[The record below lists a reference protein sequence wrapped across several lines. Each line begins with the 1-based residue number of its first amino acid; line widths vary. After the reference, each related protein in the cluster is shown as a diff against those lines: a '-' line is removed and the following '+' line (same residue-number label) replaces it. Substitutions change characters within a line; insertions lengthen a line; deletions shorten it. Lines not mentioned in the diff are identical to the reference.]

1 MRNSCKDCIY
11 YHKENR
17 TCQSKKC
24 ATGGSGKV
32 SWVDRLFCSPC
43 KKKVEDAPTV
53 DAVIVTRCKDCVHY
67 DFGVCL
73 KIYSDGNV
81 HPEAWQSRKPED
93 FCSYG
98 ERKDGGDG

>member
-1 MRNSCKDCIY
+1 MRNPCKNCIY

-43 KKKVEDAPTV
+43 KKN
-53 DAVIVTRCKDCVHY
+53 
-67 DFGVCL
+67 GL
-73 KIYSDGNV
+73 NG
-81 HPEAWQSRKPED
+81 
-93 FCSYG
+93 G
-98 ERKDGGDG
+98 RKDGDENGGVHGSL

>member
-1 MRNSCKDCIY
+1 MRNPCKDCIY
-11 YHKENR
+11 FHKENK

-43 KKKVEDAPTV
+43 KKNGGPS
-53 DAVIVTRCKDCVHY
+53 DAVCVEP
-67 DFGVCL
+67 D
-73 KIYSDGNV
+73 
-81 HPEAWQSRKPED
+81 D

-98 ERKDGGDG
+98 EPKEV